1 MAFCIKCGAELSD
14 GAAFCASCGTAQ
26 RTAQQAAPQPNPA
39 PAAPQ
44 AQQPQAQPQQPQ
56 GQYQQYQAQQ
66 PQQPA
71 APQTDYAQMF
81 KDFWAK
87 VVSWFKKEL
96 DTEDHSA
103 MLDPRDVRD
112 NKVFGIF
119 AYLGLFVLIPMFA
132 APKNSKF
139 SRYHSNQGLLLL
151 LCNVVYSIVASLL
164 SLIKVP
170 VRSFGFTIG
179 YTTPIAVSIIIGILS
194 LPFLALAV
202 LGIVNVVRGKC
213 KDLPFIGKFKILKVK

>member
-1 MAFCIKCGAELSD
+1 MAFCYKCGTEISEGDAL
-14 GAAFCASCGTAQ
+14 CPSCGTAQ
-26 RTAQQAAPQPNPA
+26 KTAAQAAPAPA
-39 PAAPQ
+39 PAPQ
-44 AQQPQAQPQQPQ
+44 PQPQPQVQQPQAQ
-56 GQYQQYQAQQ
+56 YQQYNGQQQQQAKS
-66 PQQPA
+66 
-71 APQTDYAQMF
+71 APQTDYVKML
-81 KDFWAK
+81 KEFWDK

-103 MLDPRDVRD
+103 MLDPRDVNE

-139 SRYHSNQGLLLL
+139 SRYHANQGLLLL
-151 LCNVVYSIVASLL
+151 ICNAAYSIISALL
-164 SLIKVP
+164 RLIKVP
-170 VRSFGFTIG
+170 VRVYGRVIG
-179 YTTPIAVSIIIGILS
+179 YSTPLALNIVLWILA

-202 LGIVNVVRGKC
+202 LGIINVVKGRC